1 MSWGYDVP
9 GAFLIISLCDL
20 VRSATFE
27 TVKQQPM
34 FFDQVIGSGANIF
47 LLIIAILFGF
57 VNALAFVDAR
67 RVKKEQEERGENH

>member
-1 MSWGYDVP
+1 
-9 GAFLIISLCDL
+9 
-20 VRSATFE
+20 
-27 TVKQQPM
+27 M